1 MNNKTQE
8 LMHYGVM
15 GQKWGVRRYQAY
27 PSDYHGDGKYVG
39 KKRLGQRIKDKRAE
53 KKAAA
58 QQAKFEKEA
67 KEYADKYLS
76 AKMAYGE
83 GSGTRRKLVKAEL
96 EKKFKDPAFKEEFDR
111 QLAMLDTEQYA
122 KNAKTER
129 AAKDAADKTK
139 KVAKTSMNIAI
150 NSAAFTASAT
160 NGMMIMSRLL

>member
-1 MNNKTQE
+1 MANQKTQE

-27 PSDYHGDGKYVG
+27 PSDYHSDGKYVG
-39 KKRLGQRIKDKRAE
+39 KKPLGQRIKDKRAE

-96 EKKFKDPAFKEEFDR
+96 
-111 QLAMLDTEQYA
+111 
-122 KNAKTER
+122 
-129 AAKDAADKTK
+129 
-139 KVAKTSMNIAI
+139 
-150 NSAAFTASAT
+150 
-160 NGMMIMSRLL
+160 